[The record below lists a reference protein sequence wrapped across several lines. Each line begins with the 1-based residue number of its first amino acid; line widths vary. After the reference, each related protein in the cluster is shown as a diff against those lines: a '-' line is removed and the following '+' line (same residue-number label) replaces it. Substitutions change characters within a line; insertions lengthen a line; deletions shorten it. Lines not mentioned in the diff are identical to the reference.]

1 MLNRMKSSLRQPWGR
16 VFSFGFFVFLL
27 FLGFACRGERQQ
39 PAAEVILRNAAVY
52 TLDSSRPWAEAVAIA
67 GGKIVFVG
75 ASSEA
80 EKYRVEGTKVL
91 DLAGKMVLPG
101 FQDSHVHLI
110 SGGMELALCDL
121 NDLQTKEQIL
131 ARIRA
136 YAAENPEKDWITG
149 GGWALPVFPEANPSK
164 EELDAI
170 VSDRPAFLSAAD
182 GHSAWVNS
190 RALEL
195 AGITEKTADPEDG
208 HIERKPGANEPSG
221 ALREAAMGI
230 VSRLIPEPTAEE
242 YLEGLRAGLALANR
256 FGITSIIE
264 ASADDRILDAYAEFD
279 RRGDL
284 SVRVLAS
291 IYVDPEK
298 GPAQVDDLA
307 KKREQ
312 YHGRILKATAA
323 KIFIDGVIESHTAAL
338 LEPYLDRPDDRG
350 KPILE
355 AEEFNR
361 LAAAL
366 DKAGFQIHVHAIG
379 DRAIRMTL
387 DAMEEAGRANGPRDA
402 RHHICHLELID
413 PADVPRFGGLGV
425 VANFQA
431 LWAYPDTYITKL
443 TEPILGPERSAR
455 LYPIGSVVRSGG
467 IYAGGSDWS
476 VSSLNPLA
484 AIQVAVT
491 RRDPEEPPGPA
502 WLPQELIDLP
512 TAVAAY
518 TANGAFLSF
527 EEKTRGS
534 IEPGKT
540 ADLVVLDRNLFKIP
554 PEEIHRVRVVL
565 TVLEGKVVYSGE
577 SAPVF

>member
-1 MLNRMKSSLRQPWGR
+1 MLNRMKSSLGQPWGR

-39 PAAEVILRNAAVY
+39 PAAEVILENAAVY
-52 TLDSSRPWAEAVAIA
+52 TLDSSRPWAEAVGIA
-67 GGKIVFVG
+67 GGKIVFAG
-75 ASSEA
+75 RNSEA
-80 EKYRVEGTKVL
+80 EEYRTEATKII

-121 NDLQTKEQIL
+121 NDLQTKEKIL

-136 YAAENPEKDWITG
+136 YAEENPRKDWITG
-149 GGWALPVFPEANPSK
+149 GGWALPVFPDANPAK
-164 EELDAI
+164 EDLDAL
-170 VSDRPAFLSAAD
+170 VSDRPAYLSAAD

-195 AGITEKTADPEDG
+195 AGITEKTPDPEDG
-208 HIERKPGANEPSG
+208 HIERKPGTNEPSG

-242 YLEGLRAGLALANR
+242 YLKGLRAGLALANR

-291 IYVDPEK
+291 IHVDPEK
-298 GPAQVDDLA
+298 GPAQVDELA
-307 KKREQ
+307 KKRER

-338 LEPYLDRPDDRG
+338 LEPYRDRPNDGG

-387 DAMEEAGRANGPRDA
+387 DAMEEAGKANGPRDA

-431 LWAYPDTYITKL
+431 LWVYPDTYITQL

-476 VSSLNPLA
+476 VSSLNPLS

-527 EEKTRGS
+527 DEKTRGS
-534 IEPGKT
+534 IEPGKA
-540 ADLVVLDRNLFKIP
+540 ADLVVLDRNIFEIP
-554 PEEIHRVRVVL
+554 PGEIHAVKVVL
-565 TVLEGKVVYSGE
+565 TILEGKVVYSPE
-577 SAPVF
+577 TAPAS